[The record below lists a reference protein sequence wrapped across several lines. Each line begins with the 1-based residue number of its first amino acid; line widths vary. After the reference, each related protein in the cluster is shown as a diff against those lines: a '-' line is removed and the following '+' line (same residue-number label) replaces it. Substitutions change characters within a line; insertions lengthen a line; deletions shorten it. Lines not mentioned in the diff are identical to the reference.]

1 MCEQRWVR
9 GEDDWHKYL
18 FIHQETVRE
27 KYFNDKVLGIKTK
40 PKKGA
45 DQPSTPSSA
54 RKSGLKK
61 SESMAKLEDPSA
73 AEELGQDAVSMAVMA
88 HKRLSEEEVCQPPL
102 TLLPRARRKTDTA
115 RDHGEYDGGKKMGQ

>member
-1 MCEQRWVR
+1 MAEEGDARGCEQRWVR

-40 PKKGA
+40 PKKAA
-45 DQPSTPSSA
+45 DQPSTPSSS

-61 SESMAKLEDPSA
+61 SESMAKLEDPAA

-88 HKRLSEEEVCQPPL
+88 HKRLSEEEVREDPHPPG
-102 TLLPRARRKTDTA
+102 D
-115 RDHGEYDGGKKMGQ
+115 